1 MTPQHPHIC
10 FPRVPDLPDVQLVL
24 GRGVE
29 ARFPAHA
36 HGSYCVGVVD
46 AGQRVL
52 RLPDMSCVIPA
63 HGLFVIAPGQRH
75 ACEATGPH
83 CYRVLSLPPERVH
96 ALASELT
103 GTTSAHPRFA
113 SPVLDDAPL
122 ARQFRRLLGVL
133 TRPASTL
140 EREEALLAF
149 LVALL
154 RHADIAPPEILP
166 PERHASAINRVAA
179 HIRAHHADPLRLA
192 DLAAL
197 AGLSPCH
204 FQRVFQRHTG
214 LSPHEYQQGE
224 RIRHARA
231 LLDGPLPLPEVAQ
244 AAGFCDQS
252 HLNRAFRRLMGIS
265 PGVYAAERRG

>member
-1 MTPQHPHIC
+1 MTPQRPLIR

-36 HGSYCVGVVD
+36 HGSYCVGLVD

-52 RLPDMSCVIPA
+52 HLPDRSCVVPA
-63 HGLFVIAPGQRH
+63 QGLFVIAPGQRH

-83 CYRVLSLPPERVH
+83 CYRVLSLLPERMH

-103 GTTSAHPRFA
+103 GTTNAHPRFA
-113 SPVLDDAPL
+113 SSVLDDAPL
-122 ARQFRRLLGVL
+122 ARQFRRLLGLL

-154 RHADIAPPEILP
+154 RHADIAPPAPLP
-166 PERHASAINRVAA
+166 PERHARAMDRVAA
-179 HIRAHHADPLRLA
+179 HIREHHAYPLRLG

-204 FQRVFQRHTG
+204 FQRLFQRHTG
-214 LSPHEYQQGE
+214 LSPHEYQQAE
-224 RIRHARA
+224 RIRHARI
-231 LLDGPLPLPEVAQ
+231 LLDEAHPLPEIAQ
-244 AAGFCDQS
+244 TVGFCDQS
-252 HLNRAFRRLMGIS
+252 HLNRVFKRLMGIP

>member
-1 MTPQHPHIC
+1 MTPQRPLIR

-52 RLPDMSCVIPA
+52 HLPDRSCVIPA

-75 ACEATGPH
+75 ACEARGPH
-83 CYRVLSLPPERVH
+83 CYRVLSLLPERMQ

-103 GTTSAHPRFA
+103 GTPSAQPHFA
-113 SPVLDDAPL
+113 SSVLDDAPL
-122 ARQFRRLLGVL
+122 ARQFRRLLGLL

-154 RHADIAPPEILP
+154 HHADVPPPQPLAPD
-166 PERHASAINRVAA
+166 RHVSTLDRIAA
-179 HIRAHHADPLRLA
+179 HIREHHADPLRLD
-192 DLAAL
+192 DLAVL

-204 FQRVFQRHTG
+204 FQRLFLRHTG
-214 LSPHEYQQGE
+214 LSPHEFQQAE
-224 RIRHARA
+224 RIRHARI
-231 LLDGPLPLPEVAQ
+231 LLDAAHPLPEIAQ
-244 AAGFCDQS
+244 TVGFCDQS
-252 HLNRAFRRLMGIS
+252 HLNRVFKRLMGIS
-265 PGVYAAERRG
+265 PGVYAEERRG